1 MLKVDESDAFKGKG
15 IIKGIVKGKDKG
27 KGNISSSKLKKVF
40 DKDSIE
46 IKLSTYLF
54 EKIKENNPEAKI
66 PNLQVWAKHMDY
78 IIRIDR
84 RDPEI
89 IKEIIDWCQADSFW
103 LTIILSTKNLREK
116 FDQLLLKSKRGK
128 KPKEDWRTT

>member
-27 KGNISSSKLKKVF
+27 NISLSKLKKVF
-40 DKDSIE
+40 DKESIE

-66 PNLQVWAKHMDY
+66 PNLQAWAKHMDY
-78 IIRIDR
+78 IIRIDK

-103 LTIILSTKNLREK
+103 LTNILSTKKLREK